1 MTQLLSLPEV
11 YAGVLQGIL
20 DRGETPVNMGLI
32 AARCDK
38 THLSPV
44 QLAAAIAVTG
54 DVGQTAHYL
63 KASESLP
70 PATTFSCS
78 R

>member
-54 DVGQTAHYL
+54 DVGQTC
-63 KASESLP
+63 SLSQGKRILAP
-70 PATTFSCS
+70 SNNLSCS